1 VKKLEAY
8 IEKLGLSSDPETL
21 DLYRR
26 YRDEVLR
33 RNESINLTAVRD
45 PDEFEEKHLVDSL
58 SIFAVEAFRG
68 AKRVLDVGTGAGLPG
83 IPLAIAMPG
92 TQFVLMD
99 SVRKKLTQVEEM
111 ASLLSLDNVT
121 VIHAR
126 AEEAASKPDYRE
138 SFDFVVSRAVANLST
153 LCEYTL
159 PYVRQGGSFAAYK
172 TRSAMDEIREAERAA
187 DVLGGGRMQV
197 VEPFG
202 AESGHILVCIEKI
215 RPTPK
220 GYPRKAGTP
229 AKLPL

>member
-1 VKKLEAY
+1 MKKLEAY
-8 IEKLGLSSDPETL
+8 IEKLGLLRDPETL

-58 SIFAVEAFRG
+58 SIFEVEAFRQ

-111 ASLLSLDNVT
+111 ASLLMLDNVT

-126 AEEAASKPDYRE
+126 AEEAALKPHFRE

-159 PYVRQGGSFAAYK
+159 PYDGRAEASPLIRRDPLWM
-172 TRSAMDEIREAERAA
+172 RSERRS
-187 DVLGGGRMQV
+187 V
-197 VEPFG
+197 
-202 AESGHILVCIEKI
+202 
-215 RPTPK
+215 
-220 GYPRKAGTP
+220 PRKCWEEAGCR
-229 AKLPL
+229 